1 MGLPSKLVGT
11 AVGLTSFAAG
21 WWSGCSS
28 FKVFSARK
36 IGLTQVRLVKRWEVS
51 RDSRVGK
58 EVGAGLNP

>member
-1 MGLPSKLVGT
+1 MGLPAKLVST

-36 IGLTQVRLVKRWEVS
+36 IGLTQVRLVKDLLHLRQEVS

-58 EVGAGLNP
+58 EI